1 MHGNVFGHAIETI
14 HEGLSVNKD
23 GQLAPMPL
31 AETRVHVD
39 IRSGLAHIR
48 TTRVFRNAEDGPI
61 EAILTMPVGFDSV
74 VTGLHAEIDGRCMT
88 AIAAPKAQA
97 RLQYEEAIDKGKMA
111 ILHEEVLRGVHM
123 LSVGQLG
130 PEKTVS
136 VEIETMCALSVG
148 ANGPF
153 LRIPMT
159 VGQIY
164 GVSPLAPTDDLTASA
179 EVVHEATLSV
189 TADRGR
195 PVLGDGQNIGPE
207 DAVSIVLDQAI
218 EIDVHGGMFGA
229 VSGVSADGRN
239 VEVRLKPLEA
249 SEEPL
254 NIAVLFDNSGSTG
267 RSASGMNNDMALAR
281 LRSAI
286 KRDGDPYGELEY
298 EMGVSVLDA
307 AKQGLTAAIGDLAP
321 SDRIDVW
328 QFGSTCRKTGGGKAA
343 GALRAIRKV
352 SPPSGSTELGKAIN
366 EVVAAGAKDILIV
379 TDGQTW
385 AHAVDRAA
393 REGVRLFAIVVGPGS
408 LDVNVGRLC
417 AQTGGQLFFAK
428 GDDVETPAREALNAV
443 RLAGSVTKGKYK
455 GKQPKTATAIRSGV
469 EINVEWSGKAEEA
482 DAVGRFAAEI
492 AMPMLP
498 PDAAEDWARAHALCT
513 HRTSLILVDD
523 AGEASDG
530 LSQTRKVPLMATAAN
545 RRIASAN
552 PRREMPAFLAMA
564 KAHAGDNRPSSAV
577 ARKLSSRIDGTGYN
591 VANSHRKVY
600 SKRAERISIVAAV
613 LALIGTIFTWIIAQF
628 RRLRS
633 WARGRAN

>member
-1 MHGNVFGHAIETI
+1 MYGNVFGHAIQTI
-14 HEGLSVNKD
+14 HEGLSVNRD

-48 TTRVFRNAEDGPI
+48 TTRVFQNAEDGPI

-74 VTGLHAEIDGRCMT
+74 VTGLHAEIDGRRMT

-97 RLQYEEAIDKGKMA
+97 RHQYEEAIDKGKMA

-164 GVSPLAPTDDLTASA
+164 GVSPLAPTDDLTTSP

-195 PVLGDGQNIGPE
+195 PVLGDGHDISPE
-207 DAVSIVLDQAI
+207 DTVSIVLDQAI

-229 VSGVSADGRN
+229 VGGVSADGRN
-239 VEVRLKPLEA
+239 VEVRLTPLEA
-249 SEEPL
+249 SEDPL
-254 NIAVLFDNSGSTG
+254 NIAVLVDNSGSTSS
-267 RSASGMNNDMALAR
+267 RVYDVSHDIHLSR

-286 KRDGDPYGELEY
+286 KGDGDQNGEREY
-298 EMGVSVLDA
+298 ETGLSVLDA
-307 AKQGLTAAIGDLAP
+307 AKQGLTAAIADLGQ

-328 QFGSTCRKTGGGKAA
+328 QFGSVCRQTGGGNAA
-343 GALRAIRKV
+343 GALRAIRNV
-352 SPPSGSTELGKAIN
+352 SPPSGGTELGNAIN
-366 EVVAAGAKDILIV
+366 QVVAAGAKDILVV
-379 TDGQTW
+379 TDGRTW

-393 REGVRLFAIVVGPGS
+393 REGVRLFAIVVGPRG
-408 LDVNVGRLC
+408 LDVNIGRLC

-428 GDDVETPAREALNAV
+428 GSDVETPAREALNAMRRV
-443 RLAGSVTKGKYK
+443 GSVTKGKYK

-469 EINVEWSGKAEEA
+469 EINVEWSGKAEQA

-498 PDAAEDWARAHALCT
+498 PDVAEDWARAHLLCT

-530 LSQTRKVPLMATAAN
+530 LSQTRKVPLMATAHN
-545 RRIASAN
+545 RRTASAV
-552 PRREMPAFLAMA
+552 RHREVPAFSAMA
-564 KAHAGDNRPSSAV
+564 KAHAGDNSPSSAV
-577 ARKLSSRIDGTGYN
+577 DPALFLNMASKGSN
-591 VANSHRKVY
+591 AVNSNRRVY

-613 LALIGTIFTWIIAQF
+613 LALIGTIVTWIIAQL
-628 RRLRS
+628 RRLLS